1 MASRPAKNKTTP
13 SSLEIGREK
22 NFCFF
27 SPRKKVKTEKE
38 FNYLL
43 LLNIWHEKRK
53 KKIWKKLR
61 KWGEGIGTLKEK
73 NRKPEKSKTK
83 KILIDK
89 KYFVVLLAF
98 LDHKKISVL
107 AHNNKMT

>member
-1 MASRPAKNKTTP
+1 
-13 SSLEIGREK
+13 L
-22 NFCFF
+22 
-27 SPRKKVKTEKE
+27 PRKKVKTEKE

-53 KKIWKKLR
+53 KILEEVEEMGR
-61 KWGEGIGTLKEK
+61 GTLKEN

-98 LDHKKISVL
+98 LDH
-107 AHNNKMT
+107 

>member
-1 MASRPAKNKTTP
+1 MKNEKKN
-13 SSLEIGREK
+13 LEEVEEMGR
-22 NFCFF
+22 
-27 SPRKKVKTEKE
+27 
-38 FNYLL
+38 
-43 LLNIWHEKRK
+43 
-53 KKIWKKLR
+53 
-61 KWGEGIGTLKEK
+61 GTLKEN